1 MKTEKRTDAELEAA
15 KTRLLMT
22 MMRHVGKANAIGM
35 GDLYEKVFE
44 EKWNHRINDT
54 RVLRKIMT
62 SIRRE
67 GVPICSACDRSGG
80 GYWIAGAGSDLE
92 SYCKKMRSRAL
103 KILSA
108 EACLRKMTLAE
119 LFGQMQLDI

>member
-1 MKTEKRTDAELEAA
+1 MKEKRTDAELEAA

-22 MMRHVGKANAIGM
+22 MMGHVGKAKAIGM
-35 GDLYEKVFE
+35 GELYEKVFE
-44 EKWNHRINDT
+44 EPWSNRINDT
-54 RVLRKIMT
+54 RQLRRILT
-62 SIRRE
+62 DIRRE
-67 GVPICSACDRSGG
+67 GVPICSTCSNSGG

-92 SYCKKMRSRAL
+92 SYCKKMRARAL

-119 LFGQMQLDI
+119 LFGQLQLDL